1 MNLSINI
8 RDGLEPRVASLMA
21 LLSGARRVEMMRAA
35 GAEMQELTRKHIG
48 GLKRKPGPWGA
59 RPSSGFY
66 KTAANEVASPAALEA
81 TGQEAVL
88 TITSLGFSR
97 AFRDVEV
104 RPQSAQALAIPIHPA
119 AFGHR
124 ARELWDRL
132 GLFIPKGKRSICGMI
147 GGVVTPFYIL
157 VKRVVQRQDR
167 SLLPSDEKFAAA
179 ARVGVR
185 GYVGMV
191 LRQKGM

>member
-1 MNLSINI
+1 
-8 RDGLEPRVASLMA
+8 
-21 LLSGARRVEMMRAA
+21 
-35 GAEMQELTRKHIG
+35 
-48 GLKRKPGPWGA
+48 
-59 RPSSGFY
+59 
-66 KTAANEVASPAALEA
+66 
-81 TGQEAVL
+81 
-88 TITSLGFSR
+88 
-97 AFRDVEV
+97 
-104 RPQSAQALAIPIHPA
+104 
-119 AFGHR
+119 
-124 ARELWDRL
+124 
-132 GLFIPKGKRSICGMI
+132 MI